1 VADEDGPDARG
12 ALRHRLRRVV
22 PARLRGLVRRETVGH
37 DLNAGMVLGV
47 ESVPDGLAS
56 GLLAGVNPLA
66 GLYAYLFGLAGAA
79 LFTSSAFLA
88 VQATGAMALVVSD
101 VDLAS
106 RADPERAL
114 FTLSVL
120 TGLVM
125 VAAGLLGAGS
135 LLRFVPTAVMT
146 GFVTAVGIN
155 IVLGQLGNFTGYA
168 ASGANRV
175 TRTLDLLLHPGR
187 IELPTLLVGVVTL
200 VGIVVLQRTRLQSF
214 GLVVAV
220 ALGSLL
226 AAWPRLDPPVALVSD
241 LADVPRSLPTPVLP
255 AMGDVVFLTVPAM
268 SLAFVGLVQGAAV
281 AAAVPRPGNRPVDA
295 RGDFVG
301 QGAGN
306 IVSGLFQGM
315 PVGGSM
321 SASSLVVT
329 AGARTRLSLLA
340 AAGVMAVVVLLLADV
355 VGLVAMPALAA
366 LLITVGVA
374 AIKPSRVR
382 SVIRTGPLQTTVMT
396 VTLVLTLVIP
406 LQYAVLMG
414 VGFAIVMYVGEQS
427 NKVSV
432 RRLVIT
438 EDGRTREEAAPE
450 AVPGHAVVVLQPY
463 GSLFFASAPVFRDQ
477 LPLVTRDSA
486 GSVVVVRLR
495 GVDQLGLSLIE
506 VLDRYARQLAE
517 HGSSLKLVVGNTRVR
532 TQLEHEGLLDL
543 LGADNVYLGTEWLGE
558 TVRRA
563 YDDAVR
569 EVATRQQD

>member
-1 VADEDGPDARG
+1 MAGEDGPDARR
-12 ALRHRLRRVV
+12 AQRHGVRRVV
-22 PARLRGLVRRETVGH
+22 PVRLRGLVRRETVGH

-79 LFTSSAFLA
+79 LFTSSSFLA

-187 IELPTLLVGVVTL
+187 IELSTLLVGVVTL

-214 GLVVAV
+214 GLVVAIV
-220 ALGSLL
+220 LGSLL
-226 AAWPRLDPPVALVSD
+226 AAWPRLDPPVALVRD
-241 LADVPRSLPTPVLP
+241 LAIVPRSLPAPVLP
-255 AMGDVVFLTVPAM
+255 AVGDVAFLIVPAM

-281 AAAVPRPGNRPVDA
+281 AAAVPRPGNRSVDV

-329 AGARTRLSLLA
+329 AGARTRLSLLV

-450 AVPGHAVVVLQPY
+450 TVPGHTVVVLQPY

-532 TQLEHEGLLDL
+532 AQLEHEGLLDL

-569 EVATRQQD
+569 EVATRRQE

>member
-1 VADEDGPDARG
+1 MAGEDGPDARR
-12 ALRHRLRRVV
+12 AQRHGVRRVV

-79 LFTSSAFLA
+79 LFTSSSFLA

-187 IELPTLLVGVVTL
+187 IELSTLLVGVVTL

-220 ALGSLL
+220 VLGSLL
-226 AAWPRLDPPVALVSD
+226 AAWPRLDPPVALVRD
-241 LADVPRSLPTPVLP
+241 LADRPPVTTRPGAARGGRRRVPDR
-255 AMGDVVFLTVPAM
+255 AGDVA
-268 SLAFVGLVQGAAV
+268 GLR
-281 AAAVPRPGNRPVDA
+281 RPGA
-295 RGDFVG
+295 GRGRGRRGPAPG
-301 QGAGN
+301 Q
-306 IVSGLFQGM
+306 
-315 PVGGSM
+315 PVGGR
-321 SASSLVVT
+321 
-329 AGARTRLSLLA
+329 AR
-340 AAGVMAVVVLLLADV
+340 
-355 VGLVAMPALAA
+355 
-366 LLITVGVA
+366 
-374 AIKPSRVR
+374 
-382 SVIRTGPLQTTVMT
+382 
-396 VTLVLTLVIP
+396 
-406 LQYAVLMG
+406 
-414 VGFAIVMYVGEQS
+414 
-427 NKVSV
+427 
-432 RRLVIT
+432 
-438 EDGRTREEAAPE
+438 
-450 AVPGHAVVVLQPY
+450 
-463 GSLFFASAPVFRDQ
+463 
-477 LPLVTRDSA
+477 
-486 GSVVVVRLR
+486 
-495 GVDQLGLSLIE
+495 
-506 VLDRYARQLAE
+506 
-517 HGSSLKLVVGNTRVR
+517 
-532 TQLEHEGLLDL
+532 
-543 LGADNVYLGTEWLGE
+543 
-558 TVRRA
+558 
-563 YDDAVR
+563 
-569 EVATRQQD
+569 

>member
-1 VADEDGPDARG
+1 
-12 ALRHRLRRVV
+12 
-22 PARLRGLVRRETVGH
+22 
-37 DLNAGMVLGV
+37 
-47 ESVPDGLAS
+47 
-56 GLLAGVNPLA
+56 
-66 GLYAYLFGLAGAA
+66 
-79 LFTSSAFLA
+79 
-88 VQATGAMALVVSD
+88 
-101 VDLAS
+101 
-106 RADPERAL
+106 
-114 FTLSVL
+114 
-120 TGLVM
+120 
-125 VAAGLLGAGS
+125 
-135 LLRFVPTAVMT
+135 
-146 GFVTAVGIN
+146 
-155 IVLGQLGNFTGYA
+155 
-168 ASGANRV
+168 
-175 TRTLDLLLHPGR
+175 
-187 IELPTLLVGVVTL
+187 
-200 VGIVVLQRTRLQSF
+200 
-214 GLVVAV
+214 
-220 ALGSLL
+220 
-226 AAWPRLDPPVALVSD
+226 
-241 LADVPRSLPTPVLP
+241 
-255 AMGDVVFLTVPAM
+255 
-268 SLAFVGLVQGAAV
+268 
-281 AAAVPRPGNRPVDA
+281 VDA

-495 GVDQLGLSLIE
+495 GVDQLGLSLID

-532 TQLEHEGLLDL
+532 AQLEHEGLLDL

-563 YDDAVR
+563 YDDAAR